1 VAIIDDSYYIV
12 SEMSEVFLIL
22 WILCVIM
29 TLSRVSSSDQ
39 PNIYGRS
46 LEICS
51 TSPLTG
57 WFRDGYC
64 RTDRN
69 DRGVHVVCATMT
81 QDFLTY
87 TRNQGNDLSTPHP
100 PSFPGLKPGD
110 RWALCA
116 GRWYEAFTAGFA
128 PLVKLD
134 ATHRKALETIP
145 LEVLEQFDDRRLSP
159 ANNTSGRDEL

>member
-1 VAIIDDSYYIV
+1 
-12 SEMSEVFLIL
+12 MSDVILIL
-22 WILCVIM
+22 FVSCVIVI
-29 TLSRVSSSDQ
+29 LSGVSSSDQ
-39 PNIYGRS
+39 PNIYGRP

-69 DRGVHVVCATMT
+69 DRGIHVVCATMT
-81 QDFLTY
+81 QEFLTF
-87 TRNQGNDLSTPHP
+87 TRNQGNDLSTAHP

-116 GRWYEAFTAGFA
+116 TRWYEAFTAGSA

-145 LEVLEQFDDRRLSP
+145 LETLEQFDDRRLNP
-159 ANNTSGRDEL
+159 ANINSTGRDEL